1 MVYVDQTLF
10 VFMLGA
16 TLIAIAGGFWAFA
29 VVVWETLGRRRG

>member
-16 TLIAIAGGFWAFA
+16 TLVAIAGGFWAFA
-29 VVVWETLGRRRG
+29 VVVWQALGRGRR